1 MGQPAGGGR
10 DTSSPLISGS
20 FSGTGQSAVRP
31 FLGYFNVSIFGTFSG
46 TVDIEK
52 SFDNGANWLK
62 VSVNASGSPA
72 SYTNPV
78 SVIVLEP
85 ESQVLYRLN
94 CTTYTSGTINYR
106 VSQSP
111 SSAKAYGF

>member
-10 DTSSPLISGS
+10 DTSSPLITGS
-20 FSGTGQSAVRP
+20 FAATGQSAVQP
-31 FLGYFNVSIFGTFSG
+31 FLGYFNLSIFGTFSG
-46 TVDIEK
+46 TVDLEK

-62 VSVNASGSPA
+62 ASVNAAGDPA
-72 SYTNPV
+72 RYSSAV
-78 SVIVLEP
+78 SVVVFEP

-111 SSAKAYGF
+111 SSAKADGF